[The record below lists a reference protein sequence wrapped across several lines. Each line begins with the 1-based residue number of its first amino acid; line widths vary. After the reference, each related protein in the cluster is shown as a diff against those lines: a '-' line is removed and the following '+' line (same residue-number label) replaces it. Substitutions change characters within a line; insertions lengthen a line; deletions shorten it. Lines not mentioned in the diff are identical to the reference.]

1 MHDLIFIG
9 MEDCDEV
16 WRRSQNL
23 VAGLSRRFP
32 QSRILFVGLSQN
44 VSHAIRN
51 RQWRKAWN
59 GCRSTLPQRVPEL
72 PNVWTFSPRKIW
84 PDTLP
89 PGRESNRIQLRSQVR
104 RAARAIGMKRPML
117 WIKPHY
123 AAHMV
128 GHMGESAVIYD
139 VGDDWTAFQ
148 TDEGA
153 RRRAAREDLFLT
165 RRADAVIVV
174 SEHLA
179 AMKRH
184 LRPDVHLISNGAD
197 VSRYALVGSPDL
209 KPHPLARDW
218 THPVL
223 GHTGT
228 LHPDRTNVEMI
239 LATARA
245 FREGTIALVGPSFLD
260 DATTSRLKAQP
271 NIRLTGPVD
280 YRELPQIMNHFDVCI
295 VPHQVTAFSQSQNP
309 LKLYEYLASGL
320 PIVSVPV
327 SGFSD
332 YPELVHLA
340 NDEPSFVEAIHQAL
354 SEPDKSAERRAAAAS
369 HTWDARV
376 EAIIRVFEKV
386 EKTNGSRTGRNETE
400 TRTGEAIS

>member
-9 MEDCDEV
+9 MEEWDEV

-32 QSRILFVGLSQN
+32 DNRILFVGLSVD
-44 VSHAIRN
+44 VSHAVRT
-51 RQWRKAWN
+51 RQWRRAAS
-59 GCRSTLPQRVPEL
+59 GCRSALPQRVADL
-72 PNVWTFSPRKIW
+72 PNVWTFSPRKIL

-89 PGRESNRIQLRSQVR
+89 PGRTSNRVQLRSQVR
-104 RAARAIGMKRPML
+104 RAACSLGMKRPLL

-128 GHMGESAVIYD
+128 GQMGERAVIYD

-153 RRRAAREDLFLT
+153 RRRAACEDLFLT

-174 SEHLA
+174 SEHLV
-179 AMKRH
+179 AMKRGV
-184 LRPDVHLISNGAD
+184 RPDVNLISNGAD
-197 VSRYALVGSPDL
+197 VARYAEVGNPEL
-209 KPHPLARDW
+209 EPHPLARDW

-245 FREGTIALVGPSFLD
+245 FPNGTIALVGPSFLD
-260 DATTSRLKAQP
+260 DATTARLKEQP

-280 YRELPQIMNHFDVCI
+280 YRELPRVMNHFDVCI

-309 LKLYEYLASGL
+309 LKLYEYLAAGL

-340 NDEPSFVEAIHQAL
+340 RDEDSFVEAIHHAL
-354 SEPDKSAERRAAAAS
+354 EEPDLSAQRRAAAAD

-376 EAIIRVFEKV
+376 EAIIRVFEGV
-386 EKTNGSRTGRNETE
+386 ESKTRADSTG
-400 TRTGEAIS
+400 